1 MEENKKYYLDVL
13 EIILGTR
20 CNLKCR
26 HCMGGSP
33 PNHLTMKM
41 SCIDNLTPDIYGINK
56 LSFIGYETTLYIPL
70 MQEIFDK
77 LIKSNISINK
87 ITVCT
92 NGKVYSQELVDFF
105 KYASTKTKYSV
116 RNKLLISDDIFHLE
130 QQNTDTFMANVE
142 KYKVNLSP
150 AIVEINQLKDIILTG
165 NANNLSRQDIR
176 QAGIFDI
183 GLLRSGK
190 CEKFVI
196 VDEYKKMCD
205 DNCSD
210 GNSYNNFVMSPIVIS
225 PNGFIYIYD
234 VRAFKDLSEGSTS
247 EGIADI
253 SKNRLSN
260 IIELSEIIKNVT
272 SCDYDNLLNFQI
284 NDSKWKFDYGL
295 FKIISVEEKYVE
307 VFENRNDIGFKILD
321 RIAASKNWY
330 LSIENP
336 NKLPNVSKILY
347 SLYLNEIENIKS
359 IRIFFNYLKPSTQNM
374 RFEDYR
380 KRIFNRH
387 SETVSAI
394 TEIWGD
400 YNVWR
405 KKWQAYENWDID
417 EFAKNTEYILQELD
431 RKINTK
437 EV

>member
-105 KYASTKTKYSV
+105 KYASTKTKYSG

-260 IIELSEIIKNVT
+260 IIELSDIIKNVT

-295 FKIISVEEKYVE
+295 FKIISIEEKYVE

-330 LSIENP
+330 LSIEYP

-417 EFAKNTEYILQELD
+417 EFAKNTEYILQKLD
-431 RKINTK
+431 KKINSK

>member
-13 EIILGTR
+13 DIILGTQ

-33 PNHLTMKM
+33 PNHLTIDI
-41 SCIDNLTPDIYGINK
+41 SCIENIIPDIYGINK

-70 MQEIFDK
+70 MKEIFDK
-77 LIKSNISINK
+77 LISSNIPINK
-87 ITVCT
+87 IVVCT
-92 NGKVYSQELVDFF
+92 NGKVYTQELVGFF
-105 KYASTKTKYSV
+105 KYASTKTKYLG

-142 KYKVNLSP
+142 KYKVNLSS
-150 AIVEINQLKDIILTG
+150 AIVEINQLEDIILTG

-260 IIELSEIIKNVT
+260 IIELSDIIKNVT

-284 NDSKWKFDYGL
+284 NDSKWKLDYGL

-336 NKLPNVSKILY
+336 DKLPNVSKILY

-359 IRIFFNYLKPSTQNM
+359 IRIFFNYLKPSTQNT
-374 RFEDYR
+374 RFAV
-380 KRIFNRH
+380 KL
-387 SETVSAI
+387 
-394 TEIWGD
+394 
-400 YNVWR
+400 YN
-405 KKWQAYENWDID
+405 K
-417 EFAKNTEYILQELD
+417 T
-431 RKINTK
+431 
-437 EV
+437 

>member
-1 MEENKKYYLDVL
+1 MLD
-13 EIILGTR
+13 IILGTQ

-33 PNHLTMKM
+33 PNHLTMNM
-41 SCIDNLTPDIYGINK
+41 SCIDNLTTDIYGINK

-105 KYASTKTKYSV
+105 KYASTKTKYSG

-150 AIVEINQLKDIILTG
+150 AIVEINQLEDIILTE

-260 IIELSEIIKNVT
+260 IIELSDIIKNVT

-284 NDSKWKFDYGL
+284 NDSKWKLDYGL

-336 NKLPNVSKILY
+336 DKLPNVSKILY

-380 KRIFNRH
+380 KRIYNRH
-387 SETVSAI
+387 SATVSAI

-417 EFAKNTEYILQELD
+417 EFVKDTEYILQELD

>member
-41 SCIDNLTPDIYGINK
+41 SCIDNLIPDIYGINK

-105 KYASTKTKYSV
+105 KYASTKTKYSG

-150 AIVEINQLKDIILTG
+150 AIVEINQLEDIILTG

-260 IIELSEIIKNVT
+260 IIELSDIIKNVT

-284 NDSKWKFDYGL
+284 NDSKWKLDYGL

-336 NKLPNVSKILY
+336 DKLPNVSKILY

-380 KRIFNRH
+380 KRIYNRH
-387 SETVSAI
+387 SATVSAI

-417 EFAKNTEYILQELD
+417 EFVKDTEYILQELD